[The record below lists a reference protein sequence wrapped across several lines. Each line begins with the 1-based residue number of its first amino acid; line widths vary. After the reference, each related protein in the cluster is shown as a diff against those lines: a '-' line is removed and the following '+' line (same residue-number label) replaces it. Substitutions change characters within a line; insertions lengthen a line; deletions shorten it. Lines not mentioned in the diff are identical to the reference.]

1 MELKNIVYEK
11 SEGVGTITLNRPAK
25 LNAIT
30 FEMLDEIW
38 ALLQDIIA
46 DEEVRVIVLTG
57 AGRYFS
63 AGADLEILSTLTPAT
78 FRWRQRKYWN
88 RVFNEFEDMQKLT
101 IAALNGPAI
110 GGGLEFALCCDLRYS
125 ADNATFSLP
134 EINFGIVPDSGAT
147 VRLPWLIGLARAK
160 ELILSGESIT
170 AKRAEELGLINQVF
184 PRETFHDEVRKIAVK
199 MAKKAPLAVGMGKQ
213 LINRSFQQRE
223 AKSGLGDAID
233 VQSILIVTEDYQEAL
248 KAFKEKRPPI
258 FRGK

>member
-11 SEGVGTITLNRPAK
+11 SEGIGTITLNRPAK
-25 LNAIT
+25 LNAIS

-46 DEEVRVIVLTG
+46 DEDVRVIVLTG

-88 RVFNEFEDMQKLT
+88 RVFNEFEDIQKLT

-125 ADNATFSLP
+125 VDNASFSLP

-160 ELILSGESIT
+160 ELILSGDSIT

-184 PRETFHDEVRKIAVK
+184 PHETFNDEVHKIAVK
-199 MAKKAPLAVGMGKQ
+199 MAKKAPLALGMGKQ
-213 LINRSFQQRE
+213 LINRNFQQRD
-223 AKSGLGDAID
+223 AKFGLEDAID
-233 VQSILIVTEDYQEAL
+233 LQSILIVTEDYQEAL

-258 FRGK
+258 FHGR